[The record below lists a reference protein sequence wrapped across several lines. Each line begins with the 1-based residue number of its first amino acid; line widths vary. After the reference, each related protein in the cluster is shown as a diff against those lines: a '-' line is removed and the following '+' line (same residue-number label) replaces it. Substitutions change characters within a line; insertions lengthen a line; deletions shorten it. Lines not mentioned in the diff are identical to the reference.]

1 MHTRT
6 RRQHDVLKYITKFVS
21 ERGYEPS
28 YQQIARAI
36 GVSSKGAIAKHIDAL
51 EKQGFLSRTRENG
64 TFRIILTQ
72 EDFEIDLVSQ
82 IDWLEIPYEID
93 IPDTILEWFEKA
105 PPMLANILL
114 NSISPNVLR
123 AFPVPNDSMIE
134 QQICEGDIAIVEVGK
149 FARDRECVVAL
160 VDEERVVLKKFY
172 RQGANIELRPAN
184 EKYKSIVLAADRVEI
199 LGVLKGLIR
208 PIS

>member
-36 GVSSKGAIAKHIDAL
+36 GVRSKGAIAKHIDAL
-51 EKQGFLSRTRENG
+51 EKQGFLTRSRENG
-64 TFRIILTQ
+64 TFRISLTQ
-72 EDFEIDLVSQ
+72 EDFESDLISQ
-82 IDWLEIPYEID
+82 IDWLEF
-93 IPDTILEWFEKA
+93 PDGVETPENVKEWFEKN
-105 PPMLANILL
+105 PPILANIFL
-114 NSISPNVLR
+114 NSISAKDLR

-134 QQICEGDIAIVEVGK
+134 QQIREGDILIIETRT

-160 VDEERVVLKKFY
+160 IDEERVVLKKFY

-184 EKYKSIVLAADRVEI
+184 EKFKSIVLTADRVEI